1 MDASADCGENAV
13 AGESVVRPSFL
24 HDVHGKLTIATK
36 HKEEGTEYFKAGN
49 YKKAISCYAKV
60 TAFTRYALACFVI
73 AEFYNNNNS
82 ETIDNLQWTS
92 G

>member
-1 MDASADCGENAV
+1 MDVSADCGKDGASTV
-13 AGESVVRPSFL
+13 AAGHPSVL
-24 HDVHGKLTIATK
+24 HDVHGKLATALK

-60 TAFTRYALACFVI
+60 TAFTRYDSAYLSVKTPFLKKN
-73 AEFYNNNNS
+73 Y
-82 ETIDNLQWTS
+82 ETNDNLQWTT